1 MTCLACGTP
10 SLVPC
15 LNLGNQPLANDFK
28 ASMDEVEMAWPLA
41 VVRCRECCHL
51 QLDYFIDPDLMF
63 KHYLYVSGTSDTYRK
78 YLDWFAE
85 FTGAG
90 PGQKVLDVGCNDGTQ
105 LDMFKKRGAET
116 WGVDPAENLWP
127 LSSTRH
133 NVTLGYF
140 GDSYEPGVLFDIV
153 NAQNVFAHQRDP
165 LETLKNMKRVTH
177 DQSRIY
183 IQTSQADMV
192 LNGEFDTIY
201 HEHINFFNILSFQ
214 KLADRAGLVLMDVLK
229 TPIHGTS
236 YMFILGQGPPSANVA
251 NLMEQERTQGLYSA
265 PLYDEWAA
273 KCLEFRTRL
282 KTRLEG
288 AYVVAYGAA
297 AKGNTLLNFVGVRP
311 QVIIDDN
318 PLKQGRW
325 SPGQRS
331 PVVPK
336 SWLETAPDQPLTF
349 LPLAWNL
356 FDEIRSQ
363 ILEIRSDPRDEF
375 ISLKEYFAKT
385 S

>member
-1 MTCLACGTP
+1 
-10 SLVPC
+10 
-15 LNLGNQPLANDFK
+15 
-28 ASMDEVEMAWPLA
+28 
-41 VVRCRECCHL
+41 
-51 QLDYFIDPDLMF
+51 
-63 KHYLYVSGTSDTYRK
+63 
-78 YLDWFAE
+78 
-85 FTGAG
+85 
-90 PGQKVLDVGCNDGTQ
+90 
-105 LDMFKKRGAET
+105 
-116 WGVDPAENLWP
+116 
-127 LSSTRH
+127 
-133 NVTLGYF
+133 
-140 GDSYEPGVLFDIV
+140 
-153 NAQNVFAHQRDP
+153 
-165 LETLKNMKRVTH
+165 
-177 DQSRIY
+177 
-183 IQTSQADMV
+183 MV

-251 NLMEQERTQGLYSA
+251 QLMERERAQGLYDG
-265 PLYDEWAA
+265 PLYDAWAV
-273 KCLEFRTRL
+273 KCLEFKTRL
-282 KTRLEG
+282 KRRLAG

-336 SWLETAPDQPLTF
+336 SWLETAPDQSLTF

-356 FDEIRSQ
+356 FDEIRRQ
-363 ILEIRSDPRDEF
+363 VLEVRSDPRDEF
-375 ISLKEYFAKT
+375 INLKEYFAET
-385 S
+385 L